1 MLGSEKTGGECKARL
16 LRRHVE
22 FSIPEALGGS
32 LGPVLNPRAHRNPVA
47 IFTSN
52 RNLGRIF
59 VADEFLVQ
67 LFRRFGREIRDRK
80 LVTPLIHI

>member
-1 MLGSEKTGGECKARL
+1 MFFLGFPFL
-16 LRRHVE
+16 LLLFFTIVFFSHVG

-32 LGPVLNPRAHRNPVA
+32 LGPVLNPRTHRNPVA

-67 LFRRFGREIRDRK
+67 LFRRFGGES
-80 LVTPLIHI
+80 

>member
-1 MLGSEKTGGECKARL
+1 MTGVQTCALPIFATFLYNRFL
-16 LRRHVE
+16 QLRRHVG

-32 LGPVLNPRAHRNPVA
+32 HGPVLRNPVA

-52 RNLGRIF
+52 RNLGGIF

-67 LFRRFGREIRDRK
+67 LFRRFGRES
-80 LVTPLIHI
+80 